1 MKKALVVLLA
11 LVLAGSLVFAQEA
24 SGITFGSWGRAI
36 WGVASG
42 TNDEVVTDV
51 HQSWGGA
58 APRTSLNVRGD
69 SDNVSYALD
78 IFGNG
83 SAISVGDNAYIEVR
97 PGDWAALTIGKMD
110 KNETRGD
117 ACFGMWDWDRIGVVG
132 AYSQEGFIFGDLSDA
147 DRFGLSGRLY
157 PIEGLTVGAAI
168 KLNEGNLDGEK
179 MDAEDILDMP
189 LTQFLDKYKV
199 SDYLDGLIGGN
210 QIDLSKFDTSN
221 SPSLADTYIQGNYFV
236 MYDIANIGKLKVG
249 YDGQGNQD
257 DAWGVINAAFDVI
270 AVDNLYFAIGGFIP
284 TKGTKDGGQDIQV
297 NAHVRYNMD
306 PFAFHLQFGSNIN
319 SADKAERKAD
329 GAFGFVVAGGID
341 WTVLDNVLLNLD
353 VRYANGIYMADSSD
367 DNTDCFTAGV
377 GIAKNWSNG
386 LLGIGFECATNGYG
400 RYSQDPDGFVWT
412 IPVKFQY
419 SF

>member
-1 MKKALVVLLA
+1 MKKALVVLFA

-24 SGITFGSWGRAI
+24 SGITFGSWGRAL
-36 WGVASG
+36 WNVASG
-42 TNDEVVTDV
+42 TNDEPVTDV

-83 SAISVGDNAYIEVR
+83 SAISMGDNAYIEVR
-97 PGDWAALTIGKMD
+97 PGDWAALTLGKMD

-117 ACFGMWDWDRIGVVG
+117 ACFGMWNWDRIGVVG

-147 DRFGLSGRLY
+147 NGFGLSARLY
-157 PIEGLTVGAAI
+157 PIEGLTVGAGI
-168 KLNEGNLDGEK
+168 PLNTDKNGDPLSVNSVKDLAEGKFSDGS
-179 MDAEDILDMP
+179 AAN
-189 LTQFLDKYKV
+189 F
-199 SDYLDGLIGGN
+199 
-210 QIDLSKFDTSN
+210 
-221 SPSLADTYIQGNYFV
+221 ADTYIQGKYFV

-249 YDGQGNQD
+249 YDGRGNQD

-284 TKGTKDGGQDIQV
+284 TKGTKDDGEPVQV

-306 PFAFHLQFGSNIN
+306 PFAFHLQFGSKIN
-319 SADKAERKAD
+319 QKDDAEGKAD

-341 WTVLDNVLLNLD
+341 WAVLDNVLLNLD
-353 VRYANGIYMADSSD
+353 VRYANGIYMKGSSA

-386 LLGIGFECATNGYG
+386 QLGIGFECATNGYG
-400 RYSQDPDGFVWT
+400 RYDHDADEFVWT
-412 IPVKFQY
+412 IPVKFEY

>member
-11 LVLAGSLVFAQEA
+11 LVLAGSLVFAQEEA
-24 SGITFGSWGRAI
+24 AITFGSWGRAL
-36 WGVASG
+36 WNVAGG
-42 TNDEVVTDV
+42 TNDEPVTDV

-83 SAISVGDNAYIEVR
+83 NGLGLGDNAYIEVR
-97 PGDWAALTIGKMD
+97 PGDWAALTLGKMD

-117 ACFGMWDWDRIGVVG
+117 ACFGLWDWDRIGVVG

-147 DRFGLSGRLY
+147 NAFGLSARLY
-157 PIEGLTVGAAI
+157 PIEGLTIGAGI
-168 KLNEGNLDGEK
+168 PLGESEK
-179 MDAEDILDMP
+179 
-189 LTQFLDKYKV
+189 
-199 SDYLDGLIGGN
+199 
-210 QIDLSKFDTSN
+210 DTVTLAN
-221 SPSLADTYIQGNYFV
+221 TYTKLADYFV
-236 MYDIANIGKLKVG
+236 MYNIDGIGKLKVG
-249 YDGQGNQD
+249 YDGRGYD
-257 DAWGVINAAFDVI
+257 AVTGISGDAWGVINAAFDLV
-270 AVDNLYFAIGGFIP
+270 AVENLYFAIGGFIP
-284 TKGTKDGGQDIQV
+284 TQGVKDGGEPVQV

-306 PFAFHLQFGSNIN
+306 PFAFHLQFGSKIN
-319 SADKAERKAD
+319 QKDDAENKAD

-341 WTVLDNVLLNLD
+341 WEVLDNVLLNLD
-353 VRYANGIYMADSSD
+353 VRYANGIYMAASSA

-386 LLGIGFECATNGYG
+386 LIGIGFECATNGYG
-400 RYSQDPDGFVWT
+400 RYDHDADEFVWT

>member
-11 LVLAGSLVFAQEA
+11 LVLAGSLVFAQEEA
-24 SGITFGSWGRAI
+24 AITFGSWGRAI
-36 WGVASG
+36 WDVVAG
-42 TNDEVVTDV
+42 TNDDPVTGV

-83 SAISVGDNAYIEVR
+83 KSLEMGDNAYIEVR
-97 PGDWAALTIGKMD
+97 PGDWAALTLGKMD

-117 ACFGMWDWDRIGVVG
+117 ACFGLWDWDRIGVVG

-147 DRFGLSGRLY
+147 NGFGLSARLY
-157 PIEGLTVGAAI
+157 PVEGLTIGAGIPMTTGKSAGE
-168 KLNEGNLDGEK
+168 NELGITDDLVN
-179 MDAEDILDMP
+179 A
-189 LTQFLDKYKV
+189 
-199 SDYLDGLIGGN
+199 
-210 QIDLSKFDTSN
+210 QIF
-221 SPSLADTYIQGNYFV
+221 ADTYTQMADYFV
-236 MYDIANIGKLKVG
+236 MYNIDGIGKLKVG
-249 YDGQGNQD
+249 YDGRGYGTD
-257 DAWGVINAAFDVI
+257 DTWGVINAAFDLV
-270 AVDNLYFAIGGFIP
+270 AVENLYFAIGAFIP
-284 TKGTKDGGQDIQV
+284 TLGVKDDGEPVQV

-306 PFAFHLQFGSNIN
+306 PFAFHLQFGSKIN
-319 SADKAERKAD
+319 QADGAEGKAD

-341 WTVLDNVLLNLD
+341 WEVLDNVLLNLD
-353 VRYANGIYMADSSD
+353 VRYANGIYMKASSA

-400 RYSQDPDGFVWT
+400 RYGTKGELANGAYDKDTFVWS